1 MDNSKNDK
9 YYLERIIKDIVFII
23 EQCSN
28 MTLEEYENNE
38 LVNSSIVFKFV
49 QISENMTHLS
59 QEIVM
64 KNSDIPWTKIRGLR
78 NKIVHDYGNII
89 HYVIYN
95 TINNDLPP
103 LLNRLKDLLNRIE

>member
-38 LVNSSIVFKFV
+38 RIKLV
-49 QISENMTHLS
+49 L
-59 QEIVM
+59 
-64 KNSDIPWTKIRGLR
+64 
-78 NKIVHDYGNII
+78 
-89 HYVIYN
+89 
-95 TINNDLPP
+95 
-103 LLNRLKDLLNRIE
+103 